1 MNLFLTDCA
10 AIEENVAKIYRLMAQ
25 NQRLSEA
32 LRQTLLKM
40 ASDEDRHAEKLL
52 FALRLSRESVID
64 EYRLSHQRVKQLLA
78 ESHAIMARMT
88 TQPFGE
94 DEALITMIRL
104 ERDFCQVHIEAVSH
118 FKDPSMRRL
127 FESLAGDDESHRAT
141 LDTYLAS
148 LERRDAGP

>member
-1 MNLFLTDCA
+1 MNLFLADCA

-52 FALRLSRESVID
+52 FALRLSREEVID
-64 EYRLSHQRVKQLLA
+64 EYRLSHQRIKQLLA
-78 ESHAIMARMT
+78 ESHAILARLT
-88 TQPFGE
+88 THPFGE

-104 ERDFCQVHIEAVSH
+104 EREFCQVHVEAVAH
-118 FKDPSMRRL
+118 FNDPSMRSL

-141 LDTYLAS
+141 LDAYLARLAQS
-148 LERRDAGP
+148 DEHP